1 MKGQSMLVTFWGTR
15 GSISTPGPQ
24 TEKYG
29 GNTPCVS
36 VRQGSTI
43 IILDAGTGIRE
54 LGLRLMREYEKTGT
68 PLEVHLFLSH
78 THWDHIQGLPFFAPA
93 YLPDTKLNIY
103 GSPKKGRFLAAI
115 LEKQMDTQYFP
126 VSMHEWKSQV
136 TIGEIGSDGVDV
148 NGISVVAE
156 EQHYHPGGSIRFRIS
171 SGQARIVY
179 STDVELNTVMTGPL
193 SEKSKEQQEHA
204 AAYKSFIQDADLL
217 IGDGQYTS
225 EEYKRYTGWGH
236 SSMPVLAD
244 VAASCKVKQLA
255 VFHHDPMHSDHFV
268 DSLAHR
274 FGPTYADAETPMSM
288 FWAREGMTLSI
299 G

>member
-1 MKGQSMLVTFWGTR
+1 MLVTFWGTR

-54 LGLRLMREYEKTGT
+54 LGLRLMREYEKTGS
-68 PLEVHLFLSH
+68 PLEVYLFLSH

-93 YLPDTKLNIY
+93 YLPDTKLHIY

-126 VSMHEWKSQV
+126 VSMQEWKSQV
-136 TIGEIGSDGVDV
+136 TIEEIGNDGVDV
-148 NGISVVAE
+148 NGMRVVAE
-156 EQHYHPGGSIRFRIS
+156 EQHYHPGGSIRFRVS
-171 SGQARIVY
+171 SGDANIIY
-179 STDVELNTVMTGPL
+179 STDVELDAFVAGQSADTH
-193 SEKSKEQQEHA
+193 EAQQVHT
-204 AAYKSFIQDADLL
+204 AAYKAFIKDAELL
-217 IGDGQYTS
+217 IGDGQYTAD
-225 EEYKRYTGWGH
+225 EYKRYVGWGH

-244 VAASCKVKQLA
+244 AAASCGVKRLA
-255 VFHHDPMHSDHFV
+255 VFHHDPMHSDHFL
-268 DSLAHR
+268 DRMAHH
-274 FGPTYADAETPMSM
+274 FASEYTEEESPMSM